1 MEPLISR
8 IFRKFRAASVGC
20 EPHLGSNM
28 QVGNRSLIRKAFKAL
43 VMPLVG
49 IDLGAVEDAQNTRK

>member
-1 MEPLISR
+1 M
-8 IFRKFRAASVGC
+8 
-20 EPHLGSNM
+20 
-28 QVGNRSLIRKAFKAL
+28 IRKAFKAL

>member
-1 MEPLISR
+1 MESLISR
-8 IFRKFRAASVGC
+8 IFRASSVGC
-20 EPHLGSNM
+20 ERNLGSNM